1 MELLELIEN
10 ILKKDPAAKSITE
23 VVLCYPGLHVILIH
37 RLAHKLWLKN
47 FKTLARFISQYG
59 RFLTGIEIHPG
70 ATIGR
75 KLFIDHGMGVVIGE
89 TTIIGDDVVLYQGV
103 TLGAGSQARMGEL
116 TRSQKRHPTIGNNV
130 VIGSGAEIQGDIT
143 IGDNS
148 IIASGS
154 IVLANVPSNCVVV
167 GIPGRIIYQD
177 GKKIDEINNLD
188 SITAKLFEL
197 EDRLNYINI
206 SNSQSKA

>member
-1 MELLELIEN
+1 MTSNREM
-10 ILKKDPAAKSITE
+10 S
-23 VVLCYPGLHVILIH
+23 
-37 RLAHKLWLKN
+37 
-47 FKTLARFISQYG
+47 
-59 RFLTGIEIHPG
+59 
-70 ATIGR
+70 
-75 KLFIDHGMGVVIGE
+75 
-89 TTIIGDDVVLYQGV
+89 
-103 TLGAGSQARMGEL
+103 
-116 TRSQKRHPTIGNNV
+116 
-130 VIGSGAEIQGDIT
+130 T

-206 SNSQSKA
+206 HSSQSKA